1 MQNNQ
6 PTDLVVSATAPLPA
20 TNLQYYGYDEEQ
32 IGHLRDYWHILMKR
46 KWWFFAVLTVVMA
59 ITCAV
64 TFLMTPVYMSRIT
77 LQIIQDN
84 PSALMGGDKMDPLGA
99 LTGSSETDRF
109 YETQYKILQSPT
121 LAYGIMDTL
130 NLQEHPS
137 YKKIEE
143 NNKDNPPEV
152 IRQKYAQFLLES
164 MKVEPLKKS
173 FLVNISYKST
183 DKELARK
190 IPSTIESEYLKLAMN
205 TRQQSYTM
213 IREWLDGELTR
224 LGKKLEISEQNVYT
238 DGQKKDFLSLEDNQ
252 TNVIV
257 QKYVELGKV
266 LTTAQSEKA
275 IKEAQYQ
282 QINEKGLDAPLIT
295 NNPLIQQLR
304 QQLIGLESQ
313 VSGNTRIYG
322 GKYPEH
328 QAEVARVKELRDRL
342 NQEVKRI
349 ETSIRADYETAAR
362 AEALLQNDFELQK
375 SKVVDLQNNLVQHHI
390 LKRDLQ
396 TNQALYEALL
406 ARMKEASIASTMVA
420 SNVSVITPAEKP
432 YKPWMPKVPLFLA
445 LGSMIGVIG
454 GIITAFFIEYL
465 DSSIKNTEEMER
477 VCRIPTLGMV
487 PMGDAKE
494 LVKQQQRPELVSYT
508 HPMSMIGESIFHIRT
523 AIMLSSSGSPP
534 QVITITSASPGE
546 GKTTTSS
553 NIAIALAGA
562 DRKCLIIDCDL
573 RKPRLHKVY
582 NQPNLVGLTNYL
594 TGSATL
600 KEIVKP
606 TPVPHLYFIP
616 AGPTPPNP
624 NDLFASEAFS
634 NLIKLL
640 RQNFDHIITD
650 SPPVIGFADA
660 RTLSYQTDGT
670 ILVLRHHSTTRE
682 AAQLATQLLAQNNR
696 RILGGILTMARKDRM
711 GYGGYYGYYQYYNKY
726 YKEYAETAKNQE
738 ERKLVQ

>member
-328 QAEVARVKELRDRL
+328 QAEVARVKELR
-342 NQEVKRI
+342 
-349 ETSIRADYETAAR
+349 
-362 AEALLQNDFELQK
+362 
-375 SKVVDLQNNLVQHHI
+375 
-390 LKRDLQ
+390 
-396 TNQALYEALL
+396 
-406 ARMKEASIASTMVA
+406 
-420 SNVSVITPAEKP
+420 
-432 YKPWMPKVPLFLA
+432 
-445 LGSMIGVIG
+445 
-454 GIITAFFIEYL
+454 
-465 DSSIKNTEEMER
+465 
-477 VCRIPTLGMV
+477 
-487 PMGDAKE
+487 
-494 LVKQQQRPELVSYT
+494 
-508 HPMSMIGESIFHIRT
+508 
-523 AIMLSSSGSPP
+523 
-534 QVITITSASPGE
+534 
-546 GKTTTSS
+546 
-553 NIAIALAGA
+553 
-562 DRKCLIIDCDL
+562 
-573 RKPRLHKVY
+573 
-582 NQPNLVGLTNYL
+582 
-594 TGSATL
+594 
-600 KEIVKP
+600 
-606 TPVPHLYFIP
+606 
-616 AGPTPPNP
+616 
-624 NDLFASEAFS
+624 
-634 NLIKLL
+634 
-640 RQNFDHIITD
+640 
-650 SPPVIGFADA
+650 
-660 RTLSYQTDGT
+660 
-670 ILVLRHHSTTRE
+670 
-682 AAQLATQLLAQNNR
+682 
-696 RILGGILTMARKDRM
+696 
-711 GYGGYYGYYQYYNKY
+711 
-726 YKEYAETAKNQE
+726 
-738 ERKLVQ
+738 